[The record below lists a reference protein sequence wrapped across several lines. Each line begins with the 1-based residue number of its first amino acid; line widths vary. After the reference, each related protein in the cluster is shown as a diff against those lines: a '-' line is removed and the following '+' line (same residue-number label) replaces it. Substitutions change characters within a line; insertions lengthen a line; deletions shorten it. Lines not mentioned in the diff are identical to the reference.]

1 MVLLAAVAVAVALAP
16 LLFAYLQLGYHPE
29 VAEPR
34 SDHARDVE
42 RTLERELVDA
52 TAGVPGTYGWS
63 DRTAAARTVRTRLA
77 PTFEALNRSAV
88 ARSTLIQVSYN
99 RSLAHRWAAANCP
112 GGPDRQFGPC
122 EVDGGIVLQERAG
135 RTHVIAVGVDVRI
148 RSSSLDV
155 ASRRLIRR

>member
-42 RTLERELVDA
+42 RTVERELVDA

-63 DRTAAARTVRTRLA
+63 DRTAAVTAVRTRLA
-77 PTFEALNRSAV
+77 PTLETLNQSAV
-88 ARSTLIQVSYN
+88 ARATVIQVSYN
-99 RSLAHRWAAANCP
+99 NSLASRWAAANCP

-122 EVDGGIVLQERAG
+122 DVDRGVVVQDRAG
-135 RTHVIAVGVDVRI
+135 RTHVLAIG
-148 RSSSLDV
+148 LDV
-155 ASRRLIRR
+155 KIQSQGMAVTSWRVVRR